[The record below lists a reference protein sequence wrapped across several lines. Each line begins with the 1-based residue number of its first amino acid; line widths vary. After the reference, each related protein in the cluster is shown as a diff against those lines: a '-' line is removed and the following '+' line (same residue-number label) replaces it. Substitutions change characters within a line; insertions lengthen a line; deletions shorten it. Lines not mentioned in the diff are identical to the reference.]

1 MPIWWEVPV
10 MVALQ
15 TPDSMDIINNQFMQY
30 GIDDGEY
37 WGKPIDRVAYPE
49 GNKGF
54 VDYTLDLYYRYL
66 NLGFHIAPSAGTG
79 SPVMPNPA
87 GYNRTYAHIER
98 PFTLTGWY
106 EAVRRGDSFVTNGPV
121 LFFHS
126 RRHGSRVTVD
136 VTARAREPIDR
147 VEIVANGKVIQSWKP
162 GKGAKCFRGFA
173 SLPIGN
179 HSWMAARCFLT
190 TDYAV
195 RLAHSSP
202 VYLDGKWDCA

>member
-1 MPIWWEVPV
+1 MDSTSRFRRNRIPCD
-10 MVALQ
+10 AQSCGLQ
-15 TPDSMDIINNQFMQY
+15 PHLL
-30 GIDDGEY
+30 
-37 WGKPIDRVAYPE
+37 R
-49 GNKGF
+49 
-54 VDYTLDLYYRYL
+54 
-66 NLGFHIAPSAGTG
+66 
-79 SPVMPNPA
+79 
-87 GYNRTYAHIER
+87 HIER

-202 VYLDGKWDCA
+202 VYLDGKWDAHEDALYFVEWIDGLIAHVHAEANRHMLSSEQADQLIATYRKARAIYASK